1 MRILLIISFLCSVH
15 FSHAQDR
22 DLVREM
28 TDNDFQIRQIPGS
41 EQRLKEL
48 LQEVDTESDTIY
60 AAMYS
65 PTICPL
71 FLLYLSAVALSL
83 YTVMRRVVFQF
94 QHARFTGH
102 LYSQIE
108 KKHG

>member
-65 PTICPL
+65 PTMCLRCEAYIPNFHNNLKSIHDKSYRCVLCRQGENQCP
-71 FLLYLSAVALSL
+71 V
-83 YTVMRRVVFQF
+83 
-94 QHARFTGH
+94 
-102 LYSQIE
+102 
-108 KKHG
+108 